1 VNCKYIRPLLSAYL
15 DGQLDPAHQTQV
27 ADHLATCPECAS
39 VLDDFH
45 ALGQEISALPDV
57 VPPTSMRP
65 AFEQRHGRRSAFPN
79 SGTRLLASSAVAVAL
94 VAVLIGLAVVMSGV
108 LRQMQVAGQ
117 PPSVVAMYPLN
128 GATDVPWDANLTLTF
143 SRAMDQDSVE
153 AATHIVP
160 EVQLAFAWQG
170 KTLMVVPFADWRPGT
185 AYILTIAGTAH
196 DANGE
201 AMVEPFAL
209 SFVTLPAEGEPEE
222 SLNPIGRFGQIWRA
236 ELGGPGGS
244 LGYATAVEQ
253 ELWCAEQHFERGQ
266 MFWLDQLREDP
277 IYMLYYGAG
286 EPGGNWQRY
295 VDTWREGDP
304 ESAGLAP
311 PTGLFEPI
319 RGFGQLWR
327 EELNGPSAL
336 IGWALE
342 PEQGFTGSVQP
353 FEHGLMLWTPL
364 DQAVYVLWDD
374 GTWTAYPVLR

>member
-1 VNCKYIRPLLSAYL
+1 LASNGTSVTPFSGY
-15 DGQLDPAHQTQV
+15 V
-27 ADHLATCPECAS
+27 ATTLGGWPATCICRNT
-39 VLDDFH
+39 
-45 ALGQEISALPDV
+45 PDI
-57 VPPTSMRP
+57 T
-65 AFEQRHGRRSAFPN
+65 
-79 SGTRLLASSAVAVAL
+79 
-94 VAVLIGLAVVMSGV
+94 
-108 LRQMQVAGQ
+108 
-117 PPSVVAMYPLN
+117 
-128 GATDVPWDANLTLTF
+128 
-143 SRAMDQDSVE
+143 
-153 AATHIVP
+153 
-160 EVQLAFAWQG
+160 
-170 KTLMVVPFADWRPGT
+170 T
-185 AYILTIAGTAH
+185 A
-196 DANGE
+196 
-201 AMVEPFAL
+201 
-209 SFVTLPAEGEPEE
+209 
-222 SLNPIGRFGQIWRA
+222 NPIKTATRATATA